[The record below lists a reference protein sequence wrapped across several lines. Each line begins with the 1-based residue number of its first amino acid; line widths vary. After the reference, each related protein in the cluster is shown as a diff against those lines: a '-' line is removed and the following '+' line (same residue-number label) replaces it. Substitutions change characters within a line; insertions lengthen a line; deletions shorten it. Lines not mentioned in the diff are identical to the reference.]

1 MPLSM
6 FFKKGVL
13 KNFAK
18 FDGKHCGG
26 DSFLIKLQAEGLQ
39 LYFKIETPTQ
49 VLSCEFSEISK
60 KHPKEH
66 L

>member
-1 MPLSM
+1 ME
-6 FFKKGVL
+6 
-13 KNFAK
+13 NT
-18 FDGKHCGG
+18 CGG
-26 DSFLIKLQAEGLQ
+26 DSFLIKSQAEGLQ

-60 KHPKEH
+60 KHPTEH